1 MGKCCEAALFCK
13 VSQKTSAGRG
23 EFNYDVRAFVSVI
36 MFAQRKDSKSLE
48 ASGVLTSRFRSVT
61 KQ

>member
-1 MGKCCEAALFCK
+1 